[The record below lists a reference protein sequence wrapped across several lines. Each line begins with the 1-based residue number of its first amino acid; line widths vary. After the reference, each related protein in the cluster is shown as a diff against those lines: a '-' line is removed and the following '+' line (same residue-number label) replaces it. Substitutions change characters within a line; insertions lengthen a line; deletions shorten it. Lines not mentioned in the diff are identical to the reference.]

1 MKQRRTFALLLAAVL
16 LLAACGA
23 ERPAARSAP
32 AASPSTAPTSTPA
45 PKAPNDNSAVKI
57 QGTPV
62 GTLDCKAAFG
72 TEFSE
77 IWEVPEGESV
87 TRRFYNYTD
96 GLGLWDNFLV
106 ILQNT
111 DAGHSAEEA
120 ADYAEYAVLRAD
132 HYGWGDGFSE
142 AEKESDWNWET
153 FTEDMNGALVELTV
167 SLKKGLVD
175 VRFTATVDEET
186 VYHQSYTGIH
196 AEGPVFFCLSVEN
209 ACLDLLPEDTESE

>member
-16 LLAACGA
+16 LLSACGA
-23 ERPAARSAP
+23 ERSAAEPES
-32 AASPSTAPTSTPA
+32 SPTAVPTSTPA
-45 PKAPNDNSAVKI
+45 PKTANDNSGVKLV
-57 QGTPV
+57 GTPV
-62 GTLDCKAAFG
+62 GTLDCRAEFG
-72 TEFSE
+72 TVFSE

-111 DAGHSAEEA
+111 DEGHSAEEA
-120 ADYAEYAVLRAD
+120 EDYAEYAVLRAD
-132 HYGWGDGFSE
+132 HYGWGEGFSD
-142 AEKESDWNWET
+142 AKKESDWNWES
-153 FTEDMNGALVELTV
+153 FTEDMNGALIELTV

-186 VYHQSYTGIH
+186 VYHQSYTGIK
-196 AEGPVFFCLSVEN
+196 AEGPVYFCLSVEN
-209 ACLDLLPEDTESE
+209 ACLDLLPEETESE